1 MPTEP
6 NLEAVPTTDA
16 EPRQPD
22 PALPDPADTTPVTD
36 RLPMNLPINVRSVS
50 LAVLAVLGSIYTLHW
65 ASAVFIPL
73 LLGVVASY
81 ALAPIVNRL
90 ERWHLPRAAGA
101 GLVILALVAGT
112 GWMGYVL
119 ADDAVALIETLPSA
133 AQKLRDA
140 VRPARGTRPGPI
152 DQVQRAASELQQAA
166 EETGTVKP
174 PAAPRGVT
182 RVQVEKPRFD
192 IMDMVVG
199 GTLGLFGL
207 LGQTAVVVFIS
218 FFLLASGDSFR
229 RKMVKIAGPTF
240 TKKRITVQLLDEIHA
255 QIQRYLMVQIL
266 TSALVG
272 VATWLAMTWIGV
284 ESAAVWGLVAFVLN
298 FVPYVGSVF
307 TAGGLALVGFLQFGT
322 IGMAML
328 VGGVSLFINT
338 IEGNLLTPWLTSRAS
353 SMSPVVIFV
362 GVLAFGWL
370 WGIWG
375 LLLGPPIL
383 MAIKAVCD
391 RVEDLKPIGEL
402 LGG

>member
-1 MPTEP
+1 MATDP
-6 NLEAVPTTDA
+6 NLEAVPPVSA
-16 EPRQPD
+16 GPPPSD
-22 PALPDPADTTPVTD
+22 PASETATVTPQAD
-36 RLPMNLPINVRSVS
+36 RLPMHMPINVRSVS
-50 LAVLAVLGSIYTLHW
+50 LAVLAVLGCIYTLHW

-81 ALAPIVNRL
+81 ALAPLVNRM
-90 ERWHLPRAAGA
+90 ERWRVPRAAGA
-101 GLVILALVAGT
+101 GLVILAIVAGT
-112 GWMGYVL
+112 GWMGYAL

-207 LGQTAVVVFIS
+207 LGQTAVVLFIA
-218 FFLLASGDSFR
+218 FFLLSSGDSFR
-229 RKMVKIAGPTF
+229 RKMVKIAGPTL
-240 TKKRITVQLLDEIHA
+240 TKKKITVQLLDEITA

-284 ESAAVWGLVAFVLN
+284 ERAAVWGLVAFVLN

-338 IEGNLLTPWLTSRAS
+338 LEGNLLTPWLTSRAS

-391 RVEDLKPIGEL
+391 RVEDLNPIGEL
-402 LGG
+402 LAG